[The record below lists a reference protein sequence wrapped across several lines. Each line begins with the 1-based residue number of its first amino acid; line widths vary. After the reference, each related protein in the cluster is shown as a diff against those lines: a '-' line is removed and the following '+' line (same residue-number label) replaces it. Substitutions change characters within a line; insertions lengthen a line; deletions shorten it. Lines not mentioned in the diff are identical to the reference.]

1 MKYPTILFALLLA
14 LTLLLSACGA
24 QEEPQPPEDAE
35 PEPFTLSVSL
45 PGQADT
51 LDPLRS
57 TAQGTETILHHLFE
71 NLMRWEDSGDGW
83 AVLAPGQA
91 ESYTVETD
99 YAGNATYTFTLR
111 EGLQW
116 SDGRPIAAGD
126 FVSAW
131 QRIADPANDVP
142 HRALLSPVAGYGQV
156 QETGDASLLAVSA
169 PDRRTFVVSLEG
181 SCAWF
186 LEEVCA
192 SPYTVPRPT
201 DLPSDGSVTNGP
213 YTAVQFGRA
222 QVVLEPSETYHSPS
236 RTAPEKLVFFTGGDV
251 EDEYLKFQGG
261 SRDLVLD
268 LPASALQELAA
279 GGTWLP
285 EPVTSVYGVLFNT
298 RQAPFDD
305 PSVRLAFRLAV
316 DTAAVTEAIGDPRLR
331 AASGVV
337 PYGVTDYG
345 APAPEEPEEEAPSTL
360 PDPSAPVEP
369 ELPAPYWDFRA
380 HSLELVTV
388 PGEQDY
394 TADCLQARTLLSQA
408 GYPNG
413 SGFPAVEYIYV
424 RSDAAQAAANALC
437 ALWRRELGV
446 TVTARGLSQEDFD
459 ACLAAAQ
466 AQDTEAEDASDSEEE
481 PSAEPFTLAA
491 RDFTPSC
498 NDAGVLLD
506 FWRSTRETNL
516 SGYRSDAFDILL
528 DAARAAESP
537 EVRDAYLHDAEAILL
552 QEVPVVPVCYHGGAF
567 QLSDRL
573 SGLYRLPDGVYF
585 LGNVR
590 EESPSEG

>member
-71 NLMRWEDSGDGW
+71 NLMRWEDGGDGW

-142 HRALLSPVAGYGQV
+142 HRALLSPIAGYGQV

-201 DLPSDGSVTNGP
+201 D
-213 YTAVQFGRA
+213 Q
-222 QVVLEPSETYHSPS
+222 
-236 RTAPEKLVFFTGGDV
+236 
-251 EDEYLKFQGG
+251 
-261 SRDLVLD
+261 
-268 LPASALQELAA
+268 
-279 GGTWLP
+279 
-285 EPVTSVYGVLFNT
+285 
-298 RQAPFDD
+298 
-305 PSVRLAFRLAV
+305 
-316 DTAAVTEAIGDPRLR
+316 
-331 AASGVV
+331 
-337 PYGVTDYG
+337 
-345 APAPEEPEEEAPSTL
+345 
-360 PDPSAPVEP
+360 
-369 ELPAPYWDFRA
+369 
-380 HSLELVTV
+380 
-388 PGEQDY
+388 
-394 TADCLQARTLLSQA
+394 
-408 GYPNG
+408 
-413 SGFPAVEYIYV
+413 
-424 RSDAAQAAANALC
+424 
-437 ALWRRELGV
+437 
-446 TVTARGLSQEDFD
+446 
-459 ACLAAAQ
+459 
-466 AQDTEAEDASDSEEE
+466 
-481 PSAEPFTLAA
+481 
-491 RDFTPSC
+491 
-498 NDAGVLLD
+498 
-506 FWRSTRETNL
+506 
-516 SGYRSDAFDILL
+516 
-528 DAARAAESP
+528 
-537 EVRDAYLHDAEAILL
+537 
-552 QEVPVVPVCYHGGAF
+552 
-567 QLSDRL
+567 
-573 SGLYRLPDGVYF
+573 
-585 LGNVR
+585 
-590 EESPSEG
+590 

>member
-71 NLMRWEDSGDGW
+71 NLMRWEDGGDGW

-236 RTAPEKLVFFTGGDV
+236 RTAPE
-251 EDEYLKFQGG
+251 
-261 SRDLVLD
+261 
-268 LPASALQELAA
+268 
-279 GGTWLP
+279 
-285 EPVTSVYGVLFNT
+285 N
-298 RQAPFDD
+298 
-305 PSVRLAFRLAV
+305 SVRLAFRLAV

-459 ACLAAAQ
+459 ARLAAAQ

-537 EVRDAYLHDAEAILL
+537 EVRDAYLHDAEAIIL
-552 QEVPVVPVCYHGGAF
+552 QEVPVVPVYYHGGAF

>member
-71 NLMRWEDSGDGW
+71 NLMRWEDGGDGW

-142 HRALLSPVAGYGQV
+142 HRALLSPVAGYSQV

-394 TADCLQARTLLSQA
+394 AADCLQARTLLSQA

-459 ACLAAAQ
+459 ARLAAAQ
-466 AQDTEAEDASDSEEE
+466 AQNTEAEDASDSEEE

>member
-1 MKYPTILFALLLA
+1 MKYPTILPALLLVFA
-14 LTLLLSACGA
+14 LLLSACGA
-24 QEEPQPPEDAE
+24 REEPQPPEDAE

-45 PGQADT
+45 PGTPDT

-57 TAQGTETILHHLFE
+57 TAQGTKTILHHLFE
-71 NLMRWEDSGDGW
+71 NLMRWEDGGDGW

-111 EGLQW
+111 EDLKW
-116 SDGRPIAAGD
+116 SDGEPLVAGD

-142 HRALLSPVAGYGQV
+142 HRALLRPVAGYDQV
-156 QETGDASLLAVSA
+156 QETGDASLLGVSA

-192 SPYTVPRPT
+192 SPYTVPKRT

-222 QVVLEPSETYHSPS
+222 QVVLEPSKTYHSPS
-236 RTAPEKLVFFTGGDV
+236 RTAPEKLVFFTGGEAD
-251 EDEYLKFQGG
+251 DEYLKFQGG
-261 SRDLVLD
+261 DRDLVLD
-268 LPASALQELAA
+268 LPASALQERSADS
-279 GGTWLP
+279 TWIP

-298 RQAPFDD
+298 RQAPFDN

-316 DTAAVTEAIGDPRLR
+316 DPAAVTEAVGDPLLR

-345 APAPEEPEEEAPSTL
+345 VPAPEKPEEDPPSPL
-360 PDPSAPVEP
+360 PDPNAPVEP
-369 ELPAPYWDFRA
+369 ELPASYWDFRA

-388 PGEQDY
+388 PGEQDHE
-394 TADCLQARTLLSQA
+394 ADCLQARALLSEA
-408 GYPNG
+408 GYPGG
-413 SGFPAVEYIYV
+413 SGFPAVEYLYV
-424 RSDAAQAAANALC
+424 KSDEAQAAANALC
-437 ALWRRELGV
+437 SLWRRELGV

-459 ACLAAAQ
+459 ARLAAAQ
-466 AQDTEAEDASDSEEE
+466 AQDAEAEASGGGEEDSV
-481 PSAEPFTLAA
+481 EPFTLAA
-491 RDFTPSC
+491 RDFAPSC

-506 FWRSTRETNL
+506 FWRSSRETNL

-528 DAARAAESP
+528 DAAQAADSP

-552 QEVPVVPVCYHGGAF
+552 QEAPVIPVYYRGGCF

-573 SGLYRLPDGVYF
+573 TGLYRLSDGVYF

-590 EESPSEG
+590 EERASE